1 MVDTRTYHMNNT
13 IRTNEKKEEII
24 KEVTIS
30 FDVFEASGE
39 QPSAHEL
46 INSSY
51 VRGPPALEEKYVKNV
66 SFMLAVL
73 TTNLKLLF
81 YFMQC
86 CIGEF

>member
-1 MVDTRTYHMNNT
+1 M
-13 IRTNEKKEEII
+13 IEEII

-73 TTNLKLLF
+73 TTNFKTAVLFHVVLYWRVLIFWARKLIP
-81 YFMQC
+81 QTNP
-86 CIGEF
+86 